1 MADTTVNIPQII
13 VLCLIAFLVVR
24 WATSRSASASA
35 QSANRNGGRR
45 VDERSVDQILQMF
58 PQLGRREVV
67 WDLMR
72 TGGSLAATSERI
84 LSGRGLD
91 TPPPSFQPPPAP
103 GSTPTPAQRQPK
115 KPQHPDLITRY
126 NLTSKLEEE
135 KESEEDLDKKATW
148 SANKSERQA
157 LMQKKREEMILRAR
171 RKLMEKDRDNV
182 S

>member
-91 TPPPSFQPPPAP
+91 TVCV
-103 GSTPTPAQRQPK
+103 
-115 KPQHPDLITRY
+115 H
-126 NLTSKLEEE
+126 
-135 KESEEDLDKKATW
+135 
-148 SANKSERQA
+148 
-157 LMQKKREEMILRAR
+157 
-171 RKLMEKDRDNV
+171 
-182 S
+182 